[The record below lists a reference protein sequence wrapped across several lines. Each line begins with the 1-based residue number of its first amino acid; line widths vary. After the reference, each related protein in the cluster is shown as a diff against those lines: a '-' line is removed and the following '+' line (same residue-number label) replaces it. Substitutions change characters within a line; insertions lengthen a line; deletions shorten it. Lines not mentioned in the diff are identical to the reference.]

1 MTTNEYHGTS
11 TPFTVDTPTVATERT
26 PTVATDLGPRS
37 AGFISNPFPAHRIF
51 TRRFSVAGVAFNSAV
66 AVSLTEVSDIFPFV
80 GAATMKVYNVAPN
93 NAQEV
98 FVRGEVDSS
107 TKAEKHVLGR
117 CNAVARDEILGGRG
131 DEMPPPKPRP
141 LFV

>member
-11 TPFTVDTPTVATERT
+11 TPFTVDTPTVATERM
-26 PTVATDLGPRS
+26 PTVVTDLGPRS

-80 GAATMKVYNVAPN
+80 GEATMKVYNVAPN

-98 FVRGEVDSS
+98 IVRGEVDWDVDINIRAS
-107 TKAEKHVLGR
+107 
-117 CNAVARDEILGGRG
+117 
-131 DEMPPPKPRP
+131 
-141 LFV
+141 FVVG